1 MLKAVL
7 SLTLLAFTAILSAQS
22 PEILDKLTESACDC
36 VSKKDMSKIEPAN
49 MQLEMGMCIIGALD
63 AIPKNERDK
72 INITDNT
79 QMRKL
84 GESVGIRMANKCPK
98 ALMEIARMSQTDEI
112 KGSGTSSPPPP
123 PPSDGGKIEGTVKEV
138 TEGEFVTVVIT
149 DNNQREQRLIWLGH
163 FNGETDYIAN
173 PQLLK
178 GKKVEI
184 NYYTQDRY
192 VVKMHDYITYKQI
205 TELKVK

>member
-1 MLKAVL
+1 MQKIVL
-7 SLTLLAFTAILSAQS
+7 SITLCLFSFLISAQS
-22 PEILDKLTESACDC
+22 PEILDKLTENACDC

-63 AIPKNERDK
+63 VLPKAERDK
-72 INITDNT
+72 INITNNT
-79 QMRKL
+79 QMQKL
-84 GESVGIRMANKCPK
+84 GESIGVRMANKCPK
-98 ALMEIARMSQTDEI
+98 VLMEIARMSQAEEV
-112 KGSGTSSPPPP
+112 KGSGASSPPPP
-123 PPSDGGKIEGTVKEV
+123 ANSGKIEGTVKEV
-138 TEGEFVTVVIT
+138 TEGEFVTIVVT

>member
-1 MLKAVL
+1 MQKTVL
-7 SLTLLAFTAILSAQS
+7 SITLCLFSFILSAQS
-22 PEILDKLTESACDC
+22 PEILDKLTENACDC
-36 VSKKDMSKIEPAN
+36 LSKKDMSKIDPAN
-49 MQLEMGMCIIGALD
+49 LRLEMGLCIIGALEI
-63 AIPKNERDK
+63 IPKDERDK
-72 INITDNT
+72 INIKDNT

-84 GESVGIRMANKCPK
+84 GDGIGIRMANKCPNVVV
-98 ALMEIARMSQTDEI
+98 EIASMRQHEKVKESTN
-112 KGSGTSSPPPP
+112 PPPP
-123 PPSDGGKIEGTVKEV
+123 ADWGKIEGTVKEV
-138 TEGEFVTVVIT
+138 IEGEFVTVVIT

-184 NYYTQDRY
+184 NYATQDRY